1 MEEPT
6 IGSLLTIGGNAIVV
20 GIAVELIKRTLALTP
35 ELQDRFGPLLSVGL
49 GIATAIGAAFLTGG
63 DIASASLT
71 GFMAGAVASGVY
83 SLKAVRA

>member
-1 MEEPT
+1 MEDPS

-49 GIATAIGAAFLTGG
+49 GIGTAVVAALLTGV
-63 DIASASLT
+63 DLAAAVLT

-83 SLKAVRA
+83 SLKSVRT

>member
-20 GIAVELIKRTLALTP
+20 GIAVELIKRTLALAP

-49 GIATAIGAAFLTGG
+49 GIALAGAAAFLTAA
-63 DIASASLT
+63 DISAGILT

-83 SLKAVRA
+83 SLKSVRT